1 MIDMS
6 RDVSQVLTHG
16 GRQVCVTESH
26 TSVQTNYIVTRERTC
41 DDAIAVRYELILLW
55 MYPRYDA

>member
-1 MIDMS
+1 MIFLKRS
-6 RDVSQVLTHG
+6 YW
-16 GRQVCVTESH
+16 RQAYVTDY

-41 DDAIAVRYELILLW
+41 DDAIAVRYELTLLW